1 MTPLHI
7 LIVVWV
13 MLGWAFNA
21 IIVKL
26 AMQHWSVFAFT
37 AARFG
42 LLIPLLIFCWVKP
55 AGYRRLVMLACVF
68 AGGFCMSSIALDLGI
83 QAGLLALLFQTNIF
97 FAVIWSY
104 FLNKDKP
111 TLYEILGMLLAFLGV
126 LFLLSDTF
134 SFEGVHLL
142 SVAVALLGASMMG
155 LYSTLMRRTQMTNA
169 FSGVIWVNS
178 LAFFPIAGLAIHQ
191 LGLDACIAC
200 LQQINPS
207 ISLYLFISSFVLT
220 ALSGY
225 LWYLMIRR
233 YPLSTLGSY
242 MFLTPL
248 FAFILANIVLDEQFN
263 YHEFGACIMILLG
276 IIVSQLGHKIR
287 HHIVGPK
294 KHGS

>member
-1 MTPLHI
+1 
-7 LIVVWV
+7 

-55 AGYRRLVMLACVF
+55 AGYRRLTMLACVF
-68 AGGFCMSSIALDLGI
+68 AGGFCMSSIALDMGI

-111 TLYEILGMLLAFLGV
+111 TLYEILGMILAFLGV

-134 SFEGVHLL
+134 SLEGIHML
-142 SVAVALLGASMMG
+142 SVTIALTGAGLMG
-155 LYSTLMRRTQMTNA
+155 LFSTLMRRTQMASA

-191 LGLDACIAC
+191 LGLEGCWDC
-200 LQQINPS
+200 LMNINPS
-207 ISLYLFISSFVLT
+207 VGLYLFVSSFLLT
-220 ALSGY
+220 ALSSY
-225 LWYLMIRR
+225 LWYHMIRR
-233 YPLSTLGSY
+233 YPPSTLGSY

-248 FAFILANIVLDEQFN
+248 FAFILANVVLDEKFN
-263 YHEFGACIMILLG
+263 YHELGACILILLG

-287 HHIVGPK
+287 HHIIRPS